1 MTREGACYKIVYMST
16 DREIQLTSKAKINLG
31 LDITGRRVNGYH
43 DVRMVMQTLA
53 IGDDI
58 RVAVSDGSTADK
70 GCRIALECPGSNLPC
85 DERNLA
91 YRAAKLLADEYEL
104 TGTIDIR
111 IDKKIPVAA
120 GLAGGSSDAAAVLTA
135 LNELCDLGLSQQQ
148 LMDLGLTI
156 GADVPFCILQGT
168 ALAEGVGEKLV
179 SLPALP
185 PTDVLLVKPAIDV
198 STKWA
203 YESWDALE
211 QPDHPDIDAL
221 ADAISRGRDLGQI
234 AGLLGNTF
242 EDLVFGRY
250 PEVRRIKEDMI
261 RMGAAGALMTG
272 SGPTVFGLF
281 EDKASLVRAADRI
294 RQRWADTFIVCTKT
308 VIDFQKR

>member
-1 MTREGACYKIVYMST
+1 MST

-43 DVRMVMQTLA
+43 DVRMIMQTLA
-53 IGDDI
+53 LGDDI

-70 GCRIALECPGSNLPC
+70 GCRIALEFPGSDLPC

-111 IDKKIPVAA
+111 IDKKIPLAA

-135 LNELCDLGLSQQQ
+135 LNELCDLCLSQQQ

-203 YESWDALE
+203 YESWDALP
-211 QPDHPDIDAL
+211 QPDDPQIDAL
-221 ADAISRGRDLGQI
+221 AEAIRQGRDIGQI

-250 PEVRRIKEDMI
+250 PEVRRIKEHMI
-261 RMGAAGALMTG
+261 RLGAAGALMTG

-281 EDKASLVRAADRI
+281 EDDDDLATAANEMRDSYPE
-294 RQRWADTFIVCTKT
+294 AFIT
-308 VIDFQKR
+308 VTYTECRKDWQSDGIML